1 MSDNDP
7 NSRRQF
13 LRLTGATMVAS
24 GLAGCSDGGN
34 GATPTSEDGG
44 NGATPTS
51 EDGENGA
58 TPTSGDGE
66 NGATP
71 TSGDGENGGTPTSG
85 DGVPESERTATSLG
99 GQQRDP
105 DNLVAPS
112 QLNYQE
118 EPNGD
123 QQCSNC
129 QFYVTDQNG
138 DGMGACTLISG
149 QVSPQGWCTSY
160 TRHEE

>member
-34 GATPTSEDGG
+34 GATPTSEDG
-44 NGATPTS
+44 
-51 EDGENGA
+51 ENGA
-58 TPTSGDGE
+58 TPTSGD
-66 NGATP
+66 
-71 TSGDGENGGTPTSG
+71 DENGGTPTSG